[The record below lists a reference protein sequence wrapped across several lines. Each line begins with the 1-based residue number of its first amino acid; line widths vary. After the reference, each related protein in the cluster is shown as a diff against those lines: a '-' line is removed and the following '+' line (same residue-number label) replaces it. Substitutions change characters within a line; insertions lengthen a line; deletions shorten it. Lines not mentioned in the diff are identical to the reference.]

1 MADPQTIHAQA
12 VTEPLGTTNG
22 QQPTETPAEA
32 TPPQAV
38 PTDGRWGVIQLMG
51 HKTIAGRVIPD
62 PLLGG
67 GTMLV
72 QTPALDGVTLRK
84 EQSFQPS
91 SGALYLA
98 TWGSRQEVLDIL
110 YPPVRT
116 QFALTRPDEDG
127 LEDQDDEDDDVWPPL

>member
-1 MADPQTIHAQA
+1 MTTDT
-12 VTEPLGTTNG
+12 TTNG
-22 QQPTETPAEA
+22 QQATEEVPAESE
-32 TPPQAV
+32 PPQAV

-51 HKTIAGRVIPD
+51 HKTIAGRVTPD

-72 QTPALDGVTLRK
+72 QTPGTDGVTLRK

-98 TWGSRQEVLDIL
+98 NWYSREEVLDIL
-110 YPPVRT
+110 YPPIRT
-116 QFALTRPDEDG
+116 QFALTRSDEHDP
-127 LEDQDDEDDDVWPPL
+127 EDEDDDDEETEPLF

>member
-1 MADPQTIHAQA
+1 M
-12 VTEPLGTTNG
+12 TTTDATTDG
-22 QQPTETPAEA
+22 QQATEAPAEPEP
-32 TPPQAV
+32 TQAV

-51 HKTIAGRVIPD
+51 HKTIAGRVTPD

-72 QTPALDGVTLRK
+72 QTPAIDGVTLRK

-98 TWGSRQEVLDIL
+98 TWGSREEVLDIL
-110 YPPVRT
+110 YPPIPT
-116 QFALTRPDEDG
+116 QFALTRTDEYDRG
-127 LEDQDDEDDDVWPPL
+127 DLDDDDEETQPLF